1 MRLWDSPHRL
11 RLLAKNLSPPS
22 REMGNLLCFICA
34 MKWTCSPFQAAHM
47 AALVKKPRS
56 SLEWG
61 LCFALLLGIYSLCY
75 FDATLDINQTDLY
88 CRYAYPWWKEKEID
102 SEAKRLQGLCP
113 LTPEE
118 ITLVLKA
125 LGFTKDT
132 LIYIASGEIYGGERR
147 LAALKAA
154 YPKLVSTSLL
164 VIVLKIFYLDANLLS
179 FILY

>member
-1 MRLWDSPHRL
+1 
-11 RLLAKNLSPPS
+11 
-22 REMGNLLCFICA
+22 
-34 MKWTCSPFQAAHM
+34 
-47 AALVKKPRS
+47 
-56 SLEWG
+56 
-61 LCFALLLGIYSLCY
+61 
-75 FDATLDINQTDLY
+75 LY
-88 CRYAYPWWKEKEID
+88 YRYAYPWWKEKEID

-147 LAALKAA
+147 LAVLKAA

-164 VIVLKIFYLDANLLS
+164 VKCSGDIYFDANVVS